1 MKNKIISDIKSDI
14 NPKTW
19 LSKYRRTSVGY
30 LMAMFLF
37 YIGVGLVLGNGIGT
51 PIIKNLIPHY
61 QKPSDFLTSLDV
73 ALAAGPVED
82 TLFFGIPFYLS
93 FGNHF
98 LVLAGGIV
106 WTILHLGLGMVS
118 VNQIPYANW
127 LSVIPLMFFF
137 LRTWVS
143 GKGWFGIVIH
153 SAYDG
158 ITFTIHCISGII
170 PCTIFPYQGN
180 LYGIVLIT
188 MSAALSSLIYIIYKK
203 TTRYIKEYYD
213 INYNNKQIQFQQLK
227 WTAIFLAIIITASLF
242 TVYYYNSFLVIAL
255 ELIFLL
261 SFIRNDDTNYNN
273 KKFQFQQL
281 KWLAIFITANL
292 VISLLVPQPFVM
304 IFIAAYFM
312 LATFIRKRRLPS
324 MGLSNLLMFG
334 SKREQL
340 MWIAISVT
348 IMVSF
353 SFKVPF
359 PFSFIAI
366 YGVLLLM
373 CRYIMVISQLKSSI
387 TIN

>member
-1 MKNKIISDIKSDI
+1 MTIVKRFSFVI
-14 NPKTW
+14 TQ
-19 LSKYRRTSVGY
+19 
-30 LMAMFLF
+30 
-37 YIGVGLVLGNGIGT
+37 YIYCL
-51 PIIKNLIPHY
+51 
-61 QKPSDFLTSLDV
+61 
-73 ALAAGPVED
+73 
-82 TLFFGIPFYLS
+82 
-93 FGNHF
+93 
-98 LVLAGGIV
+98 
-106 WTILHLGLGMVS
+106 
-118 VNQIPYANW
+118 
-127 LSVIPLMFFF
+127 
-137 LRTWVS
+137 
-143 GKGWFGIVIH
+143 
-153 SAYDG
+153 
-158 ITFTIHCISGII
+158 SGII

-180 LYGIVLIT
+180 FGYGIALIT
-188 MSAALSSLIYIIYKK
+188 ISAALSSLIYIIYKK